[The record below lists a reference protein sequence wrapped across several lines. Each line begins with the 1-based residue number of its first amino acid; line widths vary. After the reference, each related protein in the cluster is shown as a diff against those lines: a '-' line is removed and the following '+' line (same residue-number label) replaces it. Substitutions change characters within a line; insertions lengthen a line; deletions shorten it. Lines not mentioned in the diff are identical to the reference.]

1 MLGWMTCVAI
11 GMVAMGPIAARGD
24 APDREAALRAMGL
37 RDGVMLPLVT
47 PVITHEQPAPLVWTV
62 DVPLGDRIVTLRL
75 MPDNLR
81 APGYKAYAIRRN
93 EAGQSET
100 VEIQAP
106 PAATFRGVIEGEPN
120 SIVGASIVGGGLR
133 AIIDDGQSHW
143 YIQPVAEAMPE
154 IEAVA
159 PGEAAMHMVFA
170 KNQMR
175 SLTGYRCGGAIAPP
189 GDVQPIVEATARGAT
204 TPCLRQYDLAVEA
217 DIRFFLA
224 NNSNTATTISDME
237 SVVNAM
243 NTIFQRDAAV
253 LATLTASFVRE
264 VPAGTPEADYINFE
278 PYTTNVAGTLLSQFR
293 SEWDANRA
301 SVVRDL
307 SHLFTGRDMDGS
319 TIGIA
324 YTPGVC
330 STVRYGVSQSRF
342 STIFARRVAVTTH
355 EVGHNF
361 NAQHCDGQSDCSIMC
376 AALGGCTGNISRFG
390 NTAVVAI
397 RSRATQS
404 CLTNASAVTPGLAP
418 RAVNDSVPFTSAG
431 GLVTI
436 DVMANDFSGSCDAF
450 TLGAFSATTSAGR
463 TVTRLVGTPP
473 VRDRLQVQI
482 PAGTFLSE
490 TLTYTIQTGT
500 LQSTATVTL
509 SPSTGRPSES
519 TLPRRAELDARY
531 YAIPAG
537 TSVLPNFGSLTPYL
551 VTSVPNVN
559 YPSTT
564 GPIANS
570 GRSDNVAAVF
580 SGFLE
585 VTGQGGLY
593 RFEVES
599 DDGSRLF
606 IGNTLVVNNDGL
618 HGMQTREGTANLAPG
633 FHSIRLEYFEA
644 TGGGGVILRWDP
656 PLSAEAVIPAGS
668 LTRLAPCTQSD
679 VAGANQSVGVD
690 GGLTADDIIVFL
702 GWFFANDL
710 RGDVAG
716 PNQNPAPDGVLTAD
730 DVIVFL
736 GRYFA
741 GC

>member
-1 MLGWMTCVAI
+1 MFGLMACVAV
-11 GMVAMGPIAARGD
+11 GALMTWPNAARGD
-24 APDREAALRAMGL
+24 APDRESVLRAMGL
-37 RDGVMLPLVT
+37 RDGVMLPLNP

-75 MPDNLR
+75 QPDNLR
-81 APGYKAYAIRRN
+81 GPGYKAYVIRRN
-93 EAGQSET
+93 EAGVSET

-106 PAATFRGVIEGEPN
+106 PAATFRGVIEGEPD
-120 SIVGASIVGGGLR
+120 SIVGASIVRGGLR

-143 YIQPVAEAMPE
+143 YIQPVA
-154 IEAVA
+154 
-159 PGEAAMHMVFA
+159 PGEPSMHMVFA

-175 SLTGYRCGGAIAPP
+175 SLTGFSCGGGIAPP
-189 GDVQPIVEATARGAT
+189 GDVQPIIEATARGAT

-217 DIRFFLA
+217 DVRFFVA
-224 NNSNTATTISDME
+224 NGSNAATTISDME

-264 VPAGTPEADYINFE
+264 VPAGTPESEYVNFE
-278 PYTTNVAGTLLSQFR
+278 PYTTSAASTLLNQFR
-293 SEWDANRA
+293 TEWNTNRA
-301 SVVRDL
+301 SVTRDL
-307 SHLFTGRDMDGS
+307 AHLFTGRDLDGT

-324 YTPGVC
+324 FTPGVC
-330 STVRYGVSQSRF
+330 STAGFGVSQSRF
-342 STIFARRVAVTTH
+342 STTFARRVAVTTH

-376 AALGGCTGNISRFG
+376 AALGGCTGNITRFG

-397 RSRATQS
+397 RSRAGSS

-418 RAVNDSVPFTSAG
+418 RAVNDAASITSAG
-431 GLVTI
+431 GTVTI

-450 TLGAFSATTSAGR
+450 TLETFSATTSAGR
-463 TVTRLVGTPP
+463 TVTRVVGTPP

-482 PAGTFLSE
+482 PAGFFVSE
-490 TLTYTIQTGT
+490 TFTYTIQTGT

-509 SPSTGRPSES
+509 SPSTARPSES
-519 TLPRRAELDARY
+519 TLPRRAEMDARY
-531 YAIPAG
+531 FAIPAG
-537 TSVLPNFGSLTPYL
+537 TSVLPNFVSLTPYL

-559 YPSTT
+559 YPSTS

-585 VTGQGGLY
+585 VTTSGLH
-593 RFEVES
+593 RFETES

-656 PLSAEAVIPAGS
+656 PGVAEEVIPAAS
-668 LTRLAPCTQSD
+668 LTRLAPCSASD

-690 GGLTADDIIVFL
+690 GLLTADDIIVFL
-702 GWFFANDL
+702 GWYFANDL
-710 RGDVAG
+710 RADVAG
-716 PNQNPAPDGVLTAD
+716 PNQSPTPDGVLTAD
-730 DVIVFL
+730 DIIVFL
-736 GRYFA
+736 GRYFT